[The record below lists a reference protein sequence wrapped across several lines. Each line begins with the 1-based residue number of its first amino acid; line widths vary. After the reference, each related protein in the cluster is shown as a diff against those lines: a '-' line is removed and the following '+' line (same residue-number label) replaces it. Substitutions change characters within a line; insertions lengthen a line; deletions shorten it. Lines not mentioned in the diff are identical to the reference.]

1 MLGVLNWARG
11 TTTAL
16 AAAAVIAF
24 AATAQAGS
32 NQHINTTPEGVAI
45 DGYDTVAYFT
55 TGAATKGDAAY
66 TAEWEGATWH
76 FASAEN
82 RDTFTAD
89 PAAYAPQHGGWCSY
103 AASDDYIAEVDV
115 IDGWSIQDGK
125 LYLNW
130 DVDTKDAFV
139 EEADDRIASAHENW
153 PGLKTGLSE
162 GAAEISR
169 HADYP
174 DYNPHG
180 IAHPQ

>member
-11 TTTAL
+11 S
-16 AAAAVIAF
+16 AAALTAATVIAF
-24 AATAQAGS
+24 TVTAHAET
-32 NQHINTTPEGVAI
+32 NQYVNTTPDGVAI

-55 TGAATKGDAAY
+55 SGNATKGDAAY
-66 TAEWEGATWH
+66 SAEWEGATWH

-89 PAAYAPQHGGWCSY
+89 PEAYAPQHGGWCSY
-103 AASDDYIAEVDV
+103 AASEDYIAEVDV

-130 DVDTKDAFV
+130 DVDTKVAFI
-139 EEADDRIASAHENW
+139 EEADDRIGNAYENW
-153 PGLKTGLSE
+153 PGLKEDLAE
-162 GAAEISR
+162 GGADISR

-180 IAHPQ
+180 IVHPQ